1 MYVDQSFPQ
10 TIASLMKYYHLDEPN
25 AFLEDLEWVLNLWNR
40 SYFKRV
46 QMPPN
51 IIVSKGA
58 FGYDYR
64 EAQMP
69 YERTSKYVSLTQK
82 IRSIKE

>member
-1 MYVDQSFPQ
+1 MTHYQ
-10 TIASLMKYYHLDEPN
+10 LDEPK
-25 AFLEDLEWVLNLWNR
+25 AFLDDLEWVLNLWNR

-69 YERTSKYVSLTQK
+69 YERTRKYNQLVEK

>member
-1 MYVDQSFPQ
+1 MLSHYGLNKPQ
-10 TIASLMKYYHLDEPN
+10 TFM
-25 AFLEDLEWVLNLWNR
+25 EDLEWVLNLWNR
-40 SYFKRV
+40 AYFKRV

-64 EAQMP
+64 EAQMS
-69 YERTSKYVSLTQK
+69 YEKTSLYLKLK
-82 IRSIKE
+82 AEILGE